1 MKLKQRVVL
10 ASAAIVVGFM
20 FVVALQQA
28 GLEPISALHNVPR
41 SGNLDF
47 RTREK
52 DANYQGGGELAL
64 NTGEKNGE
72 NGVVMLRRQL
82 EKVDSKSGGARN
94 GTRPEGPGGGGRADL
109 YNNRTLVEGYG
120 LGDGPAGGRG
130 ARFGQSPVNRP
141 RGFPEE
147 GNFYNIGHKFSA
159 SSDNSNQRLSDGKY
173 RRLFDEVSSLN
184 KAPVRA
190 EPLIRSK
197 RTSRKSE
204 PKIWEE
210 FQLSINRYEMYSFN
224 NSKIEDLMQYL
235 RSQPLYEVDEK
246 SGGTQV
252 KMVLTFR
259 DGGQSL
265 MKPWRVPREY
275 ETLPDHFYFSDIER
289 HNAEIAAFHL
299 DRILDFRRAPPVT
312 GRWFNITR
320 DLFELADPAFRKT
333 FFRSPAN
340 NVCFVGHCSYYCET
354 ETAVCG
360 KPDMIEGSVAAFLPS
375 FKAAPRKTW
384 RHPWR
389 RSYSKHRTAV
399 WEQDPS
405 YCHRI
410 VMNKHPYN
418 SGRRLLDLM
427 DMSVFDFLMGNMD
440 RHHYETFEAFGNF
453 TYPIHLDHGR
463 AFGKH
468 SHDEVSILA
477 PLIQCCRL
485 RQSTHARLQLLA
497 SDKYRLSDVMRE
509 SLSRDQVAPIV
520 VEEHLQA
527 LDRRLSLI
535 LDHLARCVA
544 RMGSEEEVFK
554 PEPLLEDYKENQP
567 QPYDSDVDDD
577 DFDF

>member
-1 MKLKQRVVL
+1 
-10 ASAAIVVGFM
+10 M
-20 FVVALQQA
+20 FVIALQQS
-28 GLEPISALHNVPR
+28 GLEPL
-41 SGNLDF
+41 SGRFDF
-47 RTREK
+47 RTRDK
-52 DANYQGGGELAL
+52 DGTFPGGVDLLQKSGDKTD
-64 NTGEKNGE
+64 N

-94 GTRPEGPGGGGRADL
+94 GTRVDGAGGERGGTS
-109 YNNRTLVEGYG
+109 NRTGVF
-120 LGDGPAGGRG
+120 GPALPVGRKDS
-130 ARFGQSPVNRP
+130 QPLVKRP
-141 RGFPEE
+141 PGFPEE
-147 GNFYNIGHKFSA
+147 GNFYNVGHKFAA
-159 SSDNSNQRLSDGKY
+159 SLERTYQRTTDVKYDNFFS
-173 RRLFDEVSSLN
+173 EVKSGN
-184 KAPVRA
+184 VAPEKA
-190 EPLIRSK
+190 EPLVRPKRSL
-197 RTSRKSE
+197 RKADQ
-204 PKIWEE
+204 KIWEK
-210 FQLSINRYEMYSFN
+210 FQHSINRYEMYSYN
-224 NSKIEDLMQYL
+224 NSKIDDLLQYL
-235 RSQPLYEVDEK
+235 RSEPMYEVDEK

-265 MKPWRVPREY
+265 MKPWRVQREY

-289 HNAEIAAFHL
+289 HNAEISAFHL
-299 DRILDFRRAPPVT
+299 DRILDFRRAPPVA
-312 GRWFNITR
+312 GRWFNITK

-375 FKAAPRKTW
+375 FKSAPRKTW

-399 WEQDPS
+399 WEQDPT

-418 SGRRLLDLM
+418 SGRRLLDVM
-427 DMSVFDFLMGNMD
+427 DMSIFDFLMGNMD

-453 TYPIHLDHGR
+453 TFPIHLDHGR

-468 SHDEVSILA
+468 HHDELSILA

-485 RQSTHARLQLLA
+485 RQSTHERVKLLA
-497 SDKYRLSDVMRE
+497 SDRYRLSDVMRD
-509 SLSRDQVAPIV
+509 SLATDRLAPVII
-520 VEEHLQA
+520 EEHLEA
-527 LDRRLSLI
+527 LDRRLSIIIEQLS
-535 LDHLARCVA
+535 RCVT
-544 RMGSEEEVFK
+544 RIGSEEEVFK
-554 PEPLLEDYKENQP
+554 PEPRIEDYKEKEAM
-567 QPYDSDVDDD
+567 QPYGSDLDDD